1 MRRPHKQQAYKQE
14 NVHRKKIRVFN
25 KFIGTDKS
33 NFVIDLVE
41 KYLIN
46 LRRTTHRRANFKK
59 HCIYLLSDLSAMSTT
74 QYSTHQGQA
83 TLLTMLPSLLRFLR
97 QIQSRAENP
106 EFSSNLRSRIDHE
119 PLD

>member
-14 NVHRKKIRVFN
+14 HVHRKKIRVFN

-33 NFVIDLVE
+33 NFVIDPVE

-59 HCIYLLSDLSAMSTT
+59 HCIYLLSGLSAMSTT

-83 TLLTMLPSLLRFLR
+83 TLLTMLPSSTVTRIPPPNSISGR
-97 QIQSRAENP
+97 K
-106 EFSSNLRSRIDHE
+106 SRIQFKS
-119 PLD
+119 